1 MTLSIKKKKQSKEL
15 VNLIPMINLVFLLL
29 IFFLLTGVVSQK
41 DPIQISKPDSIF
53 GEKNYF
59 KKKEKNIFVTQGND
73 IFINTKRIKIES
85 LNNYISKDDKV
96 ILVMDKNSKIMNFN
110 KIIKI
115 FSDKQLDKILI
126 KIKKKDE

>member
-1 MTLSIKKKKQSKEL
+1 
-15 VNLIPMINLVFLLL
+15 MINLVFLLL